1 VWGVV
6 CARSREGSSCFIIL
20 CMPKERVFSFPK
32 QKKKKRMLTGD
43 LKIAERREGIRKE
56 YDYDVVALQQR
67 NALGSPRL
75 A

>member
-1 VWGVV
+1 
-6 CARSREGSSCFIIL
+6 
-20 CMPKERVFSFPK
+20 MPKERVFSFPK